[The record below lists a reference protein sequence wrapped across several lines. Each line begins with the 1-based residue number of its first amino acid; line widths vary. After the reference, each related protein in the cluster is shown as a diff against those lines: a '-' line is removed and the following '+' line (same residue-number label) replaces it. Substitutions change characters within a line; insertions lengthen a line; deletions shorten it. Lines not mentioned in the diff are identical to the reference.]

1 MKVSANIVDIL
12 NSTIYPGTI
21 VVRDGR
27 VVHITRGSKNYDTFI
42 LPGFV
47 DSHVHVESSMMV
59 PSEFAR
65 LAVVHG
71 TVAAVSDPH
80 EIANVLGIEGV
91 KYMIENAKAGPFKF
105 YFGAPSCVPAT
116 TFETAGATIGPAE
129 LRALFNVGDVNYLGE
144 MMNFPG
150 VIGGDPEI
158 EAKIRL
164 ARGLGK
170 PIDGH
175 APGLRGQAL
184 KTYVNAGISTDH
196 ETVDCDEGREKISL
210 GMKLLIRE
218 GSDAKNFD
226 TLSSLIAEHP
236 GMCMLCS
243 DDKRPDDLVSGHINQ
258 LVIRAI
264 RKGIDVMKALRCA
277 SVNPI
282 LHYGLDVGLLKP
294 GDPADFIEVDN
305 LKDLNVLKT
314 YINGEIVAQQRKTLL
329 PYSTARHINNFKT
342 GTKKVEEFAVK
353 AKGKGINLMEA
364 VNHEIITGRAKAS
377 PKLVNGYAVSDVER
391 DILKIVVVNRYQYFP
406 PAIGFVKN
414 FGLKHGAIASSVA
427 HDSHNVIAVGMADED
442 ICSAVNLV
450 MEQKGGLAVVDG
462 DLREILPLPIA
473 GLMSDQE
480 GYRVAR
486 RYSTMDRLAKEL
498 GSTLDAPFMMLS
510 FMALLVI
517 PKLKLSDRGLFDV
530 EAFRF
535 VDLFEDE

>member
-1 MKVSANIVDIL
+1 ML
-12 NSTIYPGTI
+12 
-21 VVRDGR
+21 
-27 VVHITRGSKNYDTFI
+27 
-42 LPGFV
+42 
-47 DSHVHVESSMMV
+47 V

-80 EIANVLGIEGV
+80 EIANVLGMKGV
-91 KYMIENAKAGPFKF
+91 EYMIENAKAGPFKF

-116 TFETAGATIGPAE
+116 AFETAGASIGLAE
-129 LRALFNVGDVNYLGE
+129 LKALFGTGNINYLGE

-184 KTYVNAGISTDH
+184 KIYVNAGISTDH
-196 ETVDCDEGREKISL
+196 ETVGYDEGREKISL

-226 TLSSLIAEHP
+226 ILSPLIAEYP
-236 GMCMLCS
+236 EKCMFCS
-243 DDKRPDDLVSGHINQ
+243 DDKRPDDLAAGHINQ

-264 RKGIDVMKALRCA
+264 RKGIDAMKVLRCA
-277 SVNPI
+277 CMNPI
-282 LHYGLDVGLLKP
+282 LHYGLDVGLLKT
-294 GDPADFIEVDN
+294 GDPADFIEVNN

-314 YINGEIVAQQRKTLL
+314 YINGEIVAEQGKTLL
-329 PYSTARHINNFKT
+329 PRSTVPRINNFKV
-342 GTKKVEEFAVK
+342 GIKKVEEFAVK
-353 AKGKGINLMEA
+353 AKGKEINVIEV
-364 VNHEIITGRAKAS
+364 VNHEIITGKAKAVPKRAKGC
-377 PKLVNGYAVSDVER
+377 VVSDVER
-391 DILKIVVVNRYQYFP
+391 DILKIAVVNRYEDHP
-406 PAIGFVKN
+406 PAIGFVRN

-427 HDSHNVIAVGMADED
+427 HDSHNVIAVGVADED
-442 ICSAVNLV
+442 LCSAVNLV
-450 MEQKGGLAVVDG
+450 IEQKGGLGVVNG
-462 DLREILPLPIA
+462 DVQEILPLPIA

-480 GYRVAR
+480 GYRVTR
-486 RYSTMDRLAKEL
+486 QYSRMDRLAKHL
-498 GSTLDAPFMMLS
+498 GSRLDAPFMTLS

-517 PKLKLSDRGLFDV
+517 PKLKLSDKGLFDG

-535 VDLFEDE
+535 VDLFVDD